1 MRQPAYLRLIFEGL
15 GVEALGDFADRP
27 LRQWVPLPRLLL
39 CEPGDSCASPPSKRL
54 LLAPKMYNSRAKVA
68 SGRSLGQWALLTYI
82 QITKFNPLAVFN
94 QL

>member
-1 MRQPAYLRLIFEGL
+1 MERPASLRPTFEGL

-27 LRQWVPLPRLLL
+27 LRQWGPLPRLLL